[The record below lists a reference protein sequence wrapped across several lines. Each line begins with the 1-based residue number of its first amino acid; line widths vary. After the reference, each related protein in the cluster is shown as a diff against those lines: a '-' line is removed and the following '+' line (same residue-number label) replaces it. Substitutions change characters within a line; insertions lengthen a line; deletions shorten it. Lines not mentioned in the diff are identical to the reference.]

1 MIYVHSIDNTVW
13 RRRKR
18 TCMSVMAGFAEMLSV
33 AVHSLVAA
41 SQTLTVLSAEAV
53 AKRVPALFH
62 AHE

>member
-1 MIYVHSIDNTVW
+1 
-13 RRRKR
+13 
-18 TCMSVMAGFAEMLSV
+18 MSVMAGFAEMLSV